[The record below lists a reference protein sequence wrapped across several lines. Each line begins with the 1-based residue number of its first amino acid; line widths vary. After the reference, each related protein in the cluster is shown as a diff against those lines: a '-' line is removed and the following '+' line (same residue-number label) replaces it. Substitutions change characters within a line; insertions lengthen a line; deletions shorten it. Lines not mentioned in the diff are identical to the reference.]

1 MYYLSTR
8 NNKLEESFENI
19 LFQGLSKEGG
29 LFLPAVW
36 PKINLNEINNKNYEE
51 IALQII
57 SPYIKQTLSDENLKK
72 IIDQKYKNF
81 RKKNIAPL
89 VKIDN
94 NKYILE
100 LFHGP
105 TFAFKDYALQFLG
118 NLISSFLE
126 NKNKK
131 ITILGATSGDTGS
144 AAINAFKG
152 KNEVEVFILHPF
164 EKVSKVQRLQMTTVE
179 DSNIH
184 NLAIRGNFDD
194 CQKIVKKLFVDE
206 EIQSKTTLTAI
217 NSINWVRIISQTVY
231 YFWSFAQLDEKT
243 KKDGLSFI
251 VPSGNFGNIFSAR
264 VAKYMG
270 LPINNLH
277 VVTNENDILNKTINS
292 GLMKIDKVKQ
302 TYSPSMDIQ
311 VSSNFER
318 QLFESFNRDSNQLV
332 KLMNFFSE
340 NGYQTLP
347 SSIIAD
353 IKKHYK
359 AYTVSDLEILN
370 TIKLFNEKYKYLA
383 DPHTATGLKILED
396 MNDSNI
402 NISLACAHPAKFGN
416 AIKKAIGKDP
426 IFPKD
431 LENIFDKKEKMTILN
446 NETEAVKSL
455 ILKNL

>member
-72 IIDQKYKNF
+72 IIDQTYKNF

-118 NLISSFLE
+118 NLISFFLE

-184 NLAIRGNFDD
+184 NLAIRGNFDH

-446 NETEAVKSL
+446 NDLNEIKNH
-455 ILKNL
+455 ILNKI

>member
-19 LFQGLSKEGG
+19 LFQGLSKDGG
-29 LFLPAVW
+29 LFLPAAW
-36 PKINLNEINNKNYEE
+36 PKINLNEIDNKNYEE
-51 IALQII
+51 IAVQII
-57 SPYIKQTLSDENLKK
+57 SPYLKQTLSDEQLKK
-72 IIDQKYKNF
+72 IIDQTYKNF

-184 NLAIRGNFDD
+184 NLAIMGNFDD

-347 SSIIAD
+347 PSIIAD

-446 NETEAVKSL
+446 NDLNEIKNH
-455 ILKNL
+455 ILNKI